1 VKFEKEMMEMS
12 EDFVP
17 VFNPLFEPA
26 HLLCSS
32 MDELNL
38 YT

>member
-1 VKFEKEMMEMS
+1 MKFEKEMMEMS

-17 VFNPLFEPA
+17 VFNTLFEPA
-26 HLLCSS
+26 HLFRSS